1 MVVEPILTD
10 IPQMTSKFV
19 EIVPLVHRQGNS
31 ILPRPSDG
39 PILVE
44 GMMDAVAQHFQGHGR
59 LPVLGENNGTNPGAR
74 QRPGV
79 NPSVAW
85 LPGDS

>member
-1 MVVEPILTD
+1 
-10 IPQMTSKFV
+10 
-19 EIVPLVHRQGNS
+19 
-31 ILPRPSDG
+31 
-39 PILVE
+39 
-44 GMMDAVAQHFQGHGR
+44 MDAVAQHFQGHGR

-85 LPGDS
+85 LPGDGIRPGRTPVVAAAGA